1 MGKFTVSCEIWSKF
15 FFVKIS
21 SNFKLVSKTLLY
33 VMGILVILTCHKVN
47 SGPIGLEYDV
57 EGDLSA
63 PLTQRDAR
71 FFGFGNK
78 IADYSP
84 YNYYGYGYRPF
95 WGNFG
100 GYLGFFGR

>member
-1 MGKFTVSCEIWSKF
+1 MIL
-15 FFVKIS
+15 IS
-21 SNFKLVSKTLLY
+21 Q
-33 VMGILVILTCHKVN
+33 KVYA
-47 SGPIGLEYDV
+47 GPIDLGLEYEV
-57 EGDLSA
+57 EGDPSA
-63 PLTQRDAR
+63 AVTAQRDAR

>member
-1 MGKFTVSCEIWSKF
+1 MGKFTVRLSNLELVI
-15 FFVKIS
+15 FVKFSVNLIL
-21 SNFKLVSKTLLY
+21 FSKTLLY
-33 VMGILVILTCHKVN
+33 VMGVLVILTSHKVN
-47 SGPIGLEYDV
+47 SGPIGLEYDF
-57 EGDLSA
+57 EGDPSA
-63 PLTQRDAR
+63 SVTQRDAR

-84 YNYYGYGYRPF
+84 FNYYGYGYRPF